1 LVARIAPQ
9 SPHGGAEWTLEGRV
23 LPFVRKS
30 RPSTLHCRYQQQL
43 CAAPRTSSLE
53 PRTSNLEP
61 STLLHAL
68 PATIAPP
75 FFVLHY
81 TQVSKYYLPTL
92 SHGPKGNNAALPTL
106 ATLATLANLSSSQVE
121 TTIPAMAHTTAYR
134 TRANAPGVSPLAS
147 YLLRLMSIKQTNLC
161 LSADVET
168 ALELLAVA
176 EEVGDSICILKTHC
190 DTVSDWTER
199 TAKALKE
206 IARRKHFLIFEDRKF
221 ADIGE
226 TVRKQYTGGYHRI
239 ADWAE
244 ITNAHVLPGPAI
256 VTALLLAASAT
267 IAKYNT
273 GVHTDIS
280 ASAPQ
285 QTLNGFDEEDED
297 NDTVADIAV
306 ESPMSVTDIEGMDE
320 RRLSIKV
327 QDRKH
332 SVVSISTTIT
342 SRTESISPH
351 PEPDFHPDDAFS
363 IDTPT
368 LLARLGEAPFVRGLL
383 LIAEMSSEGHLMTPE
398 YSQQC
403 LQIARNQADF
413 VMGFIA
419 QRSMNSQ
426 DGDNFITMTPGCQLP
441 PPGQEGKK
449 LGDGMGQ
456 QYNTPK
462 KLILEQKCDV
472 IIVGR
477 GITKAVD
484 RPKEAERYR
493 SEGWKAYEER
503 IGVRQG

>member
-1 LVARIAPQ
+1 
-9 SPHGGAEWTLEGRV
+9 
-23 LPFVRKS
+23 
-30 RPSTLHCRYQQQL
+30 
-43 CAAPRTSSLE
+43 
-53 PRTSNLEP
+53 
-61 STLLHAL
+61 
-68 PATIAPP
+68 
-75 FFVLHY
+75 
-81 TQVSKYYLPTL
+81 
-92 SHGPKGNNAALPTL
+92 
-106 ATLATLANLSSSQVE
+106 
-121 TTIPAMAHTTAYR
+121 
-134 TRANAPGVSPLAS
+134 
-147 YLLRLMSIKQTNLC
+147 MSIKQTNLC

-168 ALELLAVA
+168 SLELLTVA

-190 DTVSDWTER
+190 DTVSDWNER
-199 TAKALKE
+199 TARALKE

-244 ITNAHVLPGPAI
+244 ITNAHILPGPAI
-256 VTALLLAASAT
+256 VDALLAAAKAT

-280 ASAPQ
+280 ATAPQ
-285 QTLNGFDEEDED
+285 RTLNGLDEDED
-297 NDTVADIAV
+297 DDDDDDTIDDIRGG
-306 ESPMSVTDIEGMDE
+306 SPMSVTEIEGMDE

-342 SRTESISPH
+342 SRTESISPR
-351 PEPDFHPDDAFS
+351 PEADFNIEEAFNTD
-363 IDTPT
+363 IPT

-403 LQIARNQADF
+403 LKIARNQADF

-456 QYNTPK
+456 QYNTPQ
-462 KLILEQKCDV
+462 KLILEQNCDI

-477 GITKAVD
+477 GITRAVD

-503 IGVRQG
+503 LGSKQGPATV